1 MSTELADGCGA
12 AMEPARGP
20 LASLVRALRAG
31 ARRDAPTA
39 RRVPGRGRPSA
50 VLALVSDTARPD
62 IVLTRRNA
70 ALRHHGGQV
79 SLPGGRAETRDSS
92 FVETALREA
101 HEEIGLVA
109 GQVHVIG
116 TMPTAHVAVGAAEV
130 TTVVASWHGDGRV
143 GIVSPAEVAS
153 VRRIAMA
160 DLADPANRA
169 SARHPSGFT
178 GPAFL
183 IPDLFIWGFT
193 AQLLDRLLEWGGWAR
208 PWNRSRTVPIP
219 VDYMGRRTD

>member
-1 MSTELADGCGA
+1 MSTELADGRGTGVD
-12 AMEPARGP
+12 PAGGP
-20 LASLVRALRAG
+20 LETLMRALRSDARHHEPL
-31 ARRDAPTA
+31 ARRA
-39 RRVPGRGRPSA
+39 PGRGRPSA
-50 VLALVSDTARPD
+50 VLALVSDTSRPD

-70 ALRHHGGQV
+70 ALRHHAGQV

-92 FVETALREA
+92 LVETALREA

-116 TMPTAHVAVGAAEV
+116 TMPTAHVAVSAAEV
-130 TTVVASWHGDGRV
+130 TAVVASWHGDGRV

-208 PWNRSRTVPIP
+208 PWNRGRTVPIP
-219 VDYMGRRTD
+219 VDYMGRRAD